1 MKILEA
7 VSQHGRNGA
16 MIYARRI
23 IPLLRA
29 RGHEVWLA
37 ARPDSWI
44 ARETVGEAT
53 LIPTD
58 FSRWPL
64 VEPRRVADICR
75 REGIAVAHSHLTRA
89 HNFCLWMRA
98 LGGPPVVAHAH
109 SHHFQVHWYFH
120 RLVLAVSHGNLRRLR
135 AGLAALGARGRVLHN
150 FVDTE
155 KFGPAPELATGERD
169 PLRAA
174 CGIPAEAPVV
184 VQVGEI
190 SPRKGQLEA
199 LHAALHVRR
208 ARRGQTRFVFIGA
221 ERCDD
226 TYRRA
231 LRAVEERDN
240 LASAVTWLG
249 PREDVAALLPHAT
262 VAILPSHDDPF
273 SLAGLE
279 AMACGVPLVANRV
292 GGFPEMV
299 QHGVSGLLVDLRQR
313 IGNELPVAIG
323 KLLDDPVRRAAMG
336 AAARAR
342 MVAEFSPGEH
352 VSRLETL
359 LAEAAGKL

>member
-44 ARETVGEAT
+44 AQETVGEVT

-58 FSRWPL
+58 FARWPL
-64 VEPRRVADICR
+64 TEPRRVVELCR
-75 REGIAVAHSHLTRA
+75 REGIAVAHSHLTRG

-109 SHHFQVHWYFH
+109 SHHFQPHWYFH
-120 RLVLAVSHGNLRRLR
+120 RLVVAVSQGNLRRLR

-155 KFGPAPELATGERD
+155 KFAPAPVVAAGKHD

-174 CGIPAEAPVV
+174 CGIPADAPVV

-190 SPRKGQLEA
+190 SPRKGQLCT
-199 LHAALHVRR
+199 LRAAVRL
-208 ARRGQTRFVFIGA
+208 RREGVPTHFVFIGA
-221 ERCDD
+221 ESC
-226 TYRRA
+226 TPGHLAA
-231 LRAVEERDN
+231 LRNETERGG
-240 LASAVTWLG
+240 LVGLVHWLG
-249 PREDVAALLPHAT
+249 RREDVAALMPHAT
-262 VAILPSHDDPF
+262 VAILPSLDEPF

-279 AMACGVPLVANRV
+279 AMACGVPLVASRV

-299 QHGVSGLLVDLRQR
+299 APGQNGLLVPAEDDAAL
-313 IGNELPVAIG
+313 AAA
-323 KLLDDPVRRAAMG
+323 LLDLIREPARRVTMG
-336 AAARAR
+336 EAARAR

-352 VSRLETL
+352 VTRLEAL
-359 LAEAAGKL
+359 LAEAAGKR